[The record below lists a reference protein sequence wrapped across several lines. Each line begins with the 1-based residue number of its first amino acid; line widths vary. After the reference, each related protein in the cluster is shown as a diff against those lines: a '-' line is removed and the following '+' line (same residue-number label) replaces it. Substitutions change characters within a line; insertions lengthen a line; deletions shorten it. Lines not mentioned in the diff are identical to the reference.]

1 MELPMKRPA
10 KRTRAERKA
19 ELLAQA
25 EKVIDELLDWEET
38 KPRPT
43 LTEIEDVV
51 LQFRQQFGQTLT
63 QNVIDAQAVQPPV
76 PGPKCPTC
84 GREMHLKGL
93 KSKEVET
100 RTGGVK
106 AKRDYYHCAHC
117 EQGLFPPRRTT
128 RRARHPLE

>member
-1 MELPMKRPA
+1 MKRPP

-19 ELLAQA
+19 ELLAHA

-38 KPRPT
+38 QPRPT

-51 LQFRQQFGQTLT
+51 LQFRQRFGQVLA
-63 QNVIDAQAVQPPV
+63 QNVVDAQAAQPPV
-76 PGPKCPTC
+76 PGPKCPQC
-84 GREMHLKGL
+84 GREMHAKGP

-100 RTGGVK
+100 RAGGVK
-106 AKRDYYHCAHC
+106 TKCDYYHCSHC

-128 RRARHPLE
+128 AYVRNPLE

>member
-1 MELPMKRPA
+1 MKRPVQ
-10 KRTRAERKA
+10 RTRAEMKA

-25 EKVIDELLDWEET
+25 EKVIDELLDWNEA

-51 LQFRQQFGQTLT
+51 LKSRQRFGQVLT
-63 QNVIDAQAVQPPV
+63 QSVIDAQAAQPPV

-84 GREMHLKGL
+84 GGEMHSKGP
-93 KSKEVET
+93 KSKEVES
-100 RTGGVK
+100 RTGGVR
-106 AKRDYYHCAHC
+106 AKRDYYHCPQC

-128 RRARHPLE
+128 GRARNPLE

>member
-1 MELPMKRPA
+1 MKRPPQ
-10 KRTRAERKA
+10 RTRAERKA
-19 ELLAQA
+19 ELLSHA

-51 LQFRQQFGQTLT
+51 LQFRQRLGQTLA
-63 QNVIDAQAVQPPV
+63 QDVMDAQAVQPSV
-76 PGPKCPTC
+76 PGPRCSKC

-100 RTGGVK
+100 RAGGVK
-106 AKRDYYHCAHC
+106 AKRDYYHCSHC
-117 EQGLFPPRRTT
+117 EQGIFPPR
-128 RRARHPLE
+128 

>member
-1 MELPMKRPA
+1 MKCPP
-10 KRTRAERKA
+10 KLTRAERKVA
-19 ELLAQA
+19 LLAQA
-25 EKVIDELLDWEET
+25 EQVIDELLDWEET
-38 KPRPT
+38 QPRPT

-51 LQFRQQFGQTLT
+51 LQFRQRVGQSLA
-63 QNVIDAQAVQPPV
+63 QSVMDAQAAQPSA

-106 AKRDYYHCAHC
+106 AKRDYYHCSEC
-117 EQGLFPPRRTT
+117 EQGIFPPRRTT
-128 RRARHPLE
+128 PRARNPLE